1 MSVSVMVS
9 GNGELPV
16 ESVSAISKM
25 CEQTGKSAIWIGETT
40 VRDAAVMAALSC
52 FSTTKISVGTSVVNV
67 YTRTAGQLAMMAS
80 TLNSLSKGRFILGVG
95 TSTETIVSGWHGVS
109 FRSPMQ
115 TMEEVVKLLRLYFS
129 GERFEFKGK
138 MYSPTNAR
146 MRTEWDQK
154 LAVAA
159 LNPSMVRLAASLADE
174 VVLNLYPPRLLGEA
188 KKIVEEQS
196 ARNARGKP
204 KLAAVV
210 YSHVLGHETG
220 IEAAKELLAF
230 YGSAPAYAKLFV
242 RAGFPEQASE
252 MLSAWSAR
260 NRNAAKQAV
269 TQQMIDE
276 LLYVGDV
283 NGLKERIAEYLS
295 LGVDEVIVAPFP
307 FGNYYENIQAVSS
320 ACIQP

>member
-1 MSVSVMVS
+1 
-9 GNGELPV
+9 
-16 ESVSAISKM
+16 
-25 CEQTGKSAIWIGETT
+25 
-40 VRDAAVMAALSC
+40 
-52 FSTTKISVGTSVVNV
+52 
-67 YTRTAGQLAMMAS
+67 
-80 TLNSLSKGRFILGVG
+80 
-95 TSTETIVSGWHGVS
+95 
-109 FRSPMQ
+109 
-115 TMEEVVKLLRLYFS
+115 
-129 GERFEFKGK
+129 
-138 MYSPTNAR
+138 
-146 MRTEWDQK
+146 
-154 LAVAA
+154 
-159 LNPSMVRLAASLADE
+159 
-174 VVLNLYPPRLLGEA
+174 
-188 KKIVEEQS
+188 
-196 ARNARGKP
+196 GKP